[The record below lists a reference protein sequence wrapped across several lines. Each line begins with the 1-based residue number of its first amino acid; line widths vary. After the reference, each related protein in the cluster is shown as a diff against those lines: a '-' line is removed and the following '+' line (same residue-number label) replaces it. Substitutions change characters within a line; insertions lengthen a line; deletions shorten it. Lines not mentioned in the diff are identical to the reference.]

1 MDVPTSDHVPLL
13 MKLGLLGGKS
23 THEEETEWEMT
34 KYKLEQLYT
43 DLRNKVTRIR
53 GQIQCSI
60 KCCQSESMTQH
71 ITKAFKL
78 ASTSTKNK
86 MRTGKNRKK
95 KKQIPVKIK
104 RIVRLRQ
111 QKQHILEEKV

>member
-1 MDVPTSDHVPLL
+1 
-13 MKLGLLGGKS
+13 
-23 THEEETEWEMT
+23 
-34 KYKLEQLYT
+34 
-43 DLRNKVTRIR
+43 
-53 GQIQCSI
+53 
-60 KCCQSESMTQH
+60 MTQH

-86 MRTGKNRKK
+86 MRKGKNRKK

>member
-1 MDVPTSDHVPLL
+1 
-13 MKLGLLGGKS
+13 
-23 THEEETEWEMT
+23 
-34 KYKLEQLYT
+34 
-43 DLRNKVTRIR
+43 
-53 GQIQCSI
+53 
-60 KCCQSESMTQH
+60 MTQH